1 MPPKR
6 AAENN
11 RESEEKRQRVDDSLN
26 VENNLQNTADP
37 ALTISPALIE
47 TLVSRV
53 ADEVTRRLQPQHT
66 EPLPGTSSE
75 EQPSSPKPA
84 QEVADPQEKTNSLVE
99 QAVFSVSQSLA
110 GEQNPVPGRLFH
122 SSSLPIDCKVS
133 DKVRAKIWAN
143 EFIDFGVLLSNP
155 IFENKFKIA
164 VQTVDSSG
172 APSLCLESASK
183 PRKIFTIDQWGSC
196 FLVFVGVYTSKFPS
210 EAPSLMKYGE
220 TIRDL
225 AARGHDWRFYDENFR
240 FSRQSHS
247 SSMPWGTI
255 HGELWLRAQSS
266 FANNRKPV
274 LNFTGKQNLR
284 VPAGYCF
291 KFHKGGHCDGCAY
304 SHNCFKC
311 DGNHRVNSCTFRR
324 PSQPS
329 AFTPQVARSPSSAN
343 TAFRGS
349 HRPNTKPSNSS
360 KSGTA

>member
-6 AAENN
+6 AADNN

-53 ADEVTRRLQPQHT
+53 ADEVTRRLQPRHA

-183 PRKIFTIDQWGSC
+183 PRKIFTIDQWGS
-196 FLVFVGVYTSKFPS
+196 FSG
-210 EAPSLMKYGE
+210 
-220 TIRDL
+220 
-225 AARGHDWRFYDENFR
+225 FR
-240 FSRQSHS
+240 WCLYQ
-247 SSMPWGTI
+247 
-255 HGELWLRAQSS
+255 
-266 FANNRKPV
+266 
-274 LNFTGKQNLR
+274 
-284 VPAGYCF
+284 
-291 KFHKGGHCDGCAY
+291 
-304 SHNCFKC
+304 
-311 DGNHRVNSCTFRR
+311 
-324 PSQPS
+324 
-329 AFTPQVARSPSSAN
+329 
-343 TAFRGS
+343 
-349 HRPNTKPSNSS
+349 
-360 KSGTA
+360 